1 MNKGRSFHPAS
12 VSDELLSWG
21 GSTHIGN
28 VRSKN
33 QDYFGTCNSFIAV
46 ADGMGGHNG
55 GEVASEIAI
64 KELFRKQRFITTKE
78 LAKQVLNANI
88 AVNNR
93 AKENPALFSMGTTL
107 CAITQLKRPAG
118 LSKLALVNIGDSRI
132 YVLADDQLHQITQDH
147 SLVEEMYR
155 EGKITKSE
163 SENHPQRNVITRS
176 LGTHQDVDVDCWEI
190 TARKG
195 DRYLLCTDGLT
206 NELTDATIK
215 ETLQKY
221 SDPQMASQVLVDTAV
236 NAEGLDNVTA
246 VVVDI
251 KQGSDSLVLLEI
263 PTSPTAYKASSFNTL
278 QRGEK
283 KQNLLQKSSSS
294 TSLLKLIKSFISFL
308 FVLLTVV
315 SLVGHYAR
323 EGFFV
328 AFEMQNGAKV
338 SESQVVIYKG
348 TKGGVLWFEPTIER
362 RTALLGLDLNNVELE
377 RIEEGISFKTLNQ
390 AQTYID
396 TIRNTTASVKTSS

>member
-1 MNKGRSFHPAS
+1 M
-12 VSDELLSWG
+12 
-21 GSTHIGN
+21 
-28 VRSKN
+28 
-33 QDYFGTCNSFIAV
+33 
-46 ADGMGGHNG
+46 
-55 GEVASEIAI
+55 
-64 KELFRKQRFITTKE
+64 
-78 LAKQVLNANI
+78 
-88 AVNNR
+88 
-93 AKENPALFSMGTTL
+93 
-107 CAITQLKRPAG
+107 
-118 LSKLALVNIGDSRI
+118 
-132 YVLADDQLHQITQDH
+132 
-147 SLVEEMYR
+147 
-155 EGKITKSE
+155 
-163 SENHPQRNVITRS
+163 
-176 LGTHQDVDVDCWEI
+176 
-190 TARKG
+190 
-195 DRYLLCTDGLT
+195 LCTDGLT

-215 ETLQKY
+215 ATLQKY

-236 NAEGLDNVTA
+236 NAKGLDNVTA

-251 KQGSDSLVLLEI
+251 KQGSDSLELLEI

-283 KQNLLQKSSSS
+283 KQNLYQKSSSS